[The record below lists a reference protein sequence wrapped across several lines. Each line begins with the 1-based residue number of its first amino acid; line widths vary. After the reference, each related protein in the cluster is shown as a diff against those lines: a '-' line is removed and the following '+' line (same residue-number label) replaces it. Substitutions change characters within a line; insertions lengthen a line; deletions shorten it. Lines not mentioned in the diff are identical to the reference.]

1 MRKFCFFSLFL
12 GSLIIASAAASAAF
26 DRQSNAD
33 YHARREALA
42 RKVGGLVV
50 LFAATENDG
59 PNDLYGFRQ
68 DDNFFYLSGLSEP
81 GSALLIVSAAEV
93 KGDAAAR
100 AYTEILFLPPR
111 NATQEKWT
119 GPKLGP
125 ENPEAPKI
133 TGFDR
138 VADMTKL
145 PENVMQAISGVHPV
159 VYTDVAVGGQ
169 TSASAGPLEF
179 LKNVNSFLG
188 FQDVKPMIY

>member
-1 MRKFCFFSLFL
+1 MHKLHWLLTSVFTGLFL
-12 GSLIIASAAASAAF
+12 LVASPSSF
-26 DRQSNAD
+26 GIERQPNAD

-42 RKVGGLVV
+42 KKAGGVIV

-81 GSALLIVSAAEV
+81 GSALLIASAAEA
-93 KGDAAAR
+93 KGDAPAR

-138 VADMTKL
+138 VEDMGQL
-145 PENVMQAISGVHPV
+145 PDEVARFTNGARPAI
-159 VYTDVAVGGQ
+159 YTDVAANGEESPS
-169 TSASAGPLEF
+169 TNPLAF
-179 LKNVNSFLG
+179 LK
-188 FQDVKPMIY
+188 